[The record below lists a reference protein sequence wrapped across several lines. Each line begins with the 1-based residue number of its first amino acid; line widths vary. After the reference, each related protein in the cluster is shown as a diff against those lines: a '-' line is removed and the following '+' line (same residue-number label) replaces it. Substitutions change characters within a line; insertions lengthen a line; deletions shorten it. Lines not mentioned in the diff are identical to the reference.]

1 MKDMITEDKQS
12 LVIFRRGI
20 EIDRTL
26 PKHVRIDDDLKKKQ
40 EERRKKRLEASQNGQ
55 TLNVEEGDSDTPV
68 TSDWVERHES
78 LKRGER
84 FDALLGLDVKGI
96 NVLMGERLRSRIFEP
111 DAVGENARITN
122 LAVPVPNVDDEK
134 REIPAGTTVGFFKRF
149 LSYLS
154 RNSGSG
160 YYGEKMYSLDVL
172 EFFAEVKGIIKNSP
186 EAERYIDR
194 TAGYIEAIQ
203 NADLA
208 GQNALKERLLGGLI
222 MNKYES
228 VLHAIGK
235 YYVIGEEDV
244 VNFAKKTPKGLALD
258 YVKNYVRPI
267 PTEVINEIGKMNE
280 LEIFDNY
287 VILHYDPQR
296 KSFEETF
303 KEKERRRD
311 PILFGVIKGSKKLY
325 YITDWVDEYCD
336 LTLDKFVETLQRNKE
351 TFKMKEAIDIR

>member
-20 EIDRTL
+20 EIDRSL
-26 PKHVRIDDDLKKKQ
+26 PKHVNIDEALRQKEK
-40 EERRKKRLEASQNGQ
+40 EERARRRQEQSEEMASEEANP
-55 TLNVEEGDSDTPV
+55 LMDTPS
-68 TSDWVERHES
+68 TNDWIERRES

-111 DAVGENARITN
+111 DAVGANTRITN
-122 LAVPVPNVDDEK
+122 LAVPVQMNDDTK
-134 REIPAGTTVGFFKRF
+134 IPQNTTVGFFKRF
-149 LSYLS
+149 LSYLTRAS
-154 RNSGSG
+154 ADR
-160 YYGEKMYSLDVL
+160 EKLYSLDVL
-172 EFFAEVKGIIKNSP
+172 EFFAEVKGILKNTP
-186 EAERYIDR
+186 EAARYIDR

-228 VLHAIGK
+228 VLFAVGK
-235 YYVIGEEDV
+235 YYVITEDDV
-244 VNFAKKTPKGLALD
+244 VNFAKKTPRGLAID

-267 PTEVINEIGKMNE
+267 PSEVINEMTKMNE

-287 VILHYDPQR
+287 VVLHYDPER

-311 PILFGVIKGSKKLY
+311 PILFGVIKGSRKLY
-325 YITDWVDEYCD
+325 YIADWVDEYCD
-336 LTLDKFVETLQRNKE
+336 LTLDKFVETLQRQKE
-351 TFKMKEAIDIR
+351 TFKMKEQIEV

>member
-1 MKDMITEDKQS
+1 MITEDKQS

-20 EIDRTL
+20 EIDRSL
-26 PKHVRIDDDLKKKQ
+26 PKHVYIDEAMRQKGE
-40 EERRKKRLEASQNGQ
+40 EERARSRQEQSEETLE
-55 TLNVEEGDSDTPV
+55 EPV

-84 FDALLGLDVKGI
+84 FDALLGLDVRGI

-111 DAVGENARITN
+111 DAVGTNARITN
-122 LAVPVPNVDDEK
+122 LAVPVSINDDAK
-134 REIPAGTTVGFFKRF
+134 IPQNTTVGFFKRF
-149 LSYLS
+149 LSYLTRAS
-154 RNSGSG
+154 SDR
-160 YYGEKMYSLDVL
+160 EKLYSLDVL
-172 EFFAEVKGIIKNSP
+172 EFFAEVKGIVKNTP
-186 EAERYIDR
+186 EAAKYIDR

-228 VLHAIGK
+228 VLFAVGK
-235 YYVIGEEDV
+235 YYVITEDDV
-244 VNFAKKTPKGLALD
+244 VNFAKKTPRGLAID

-267 PTEVINEIGKMNE
+267 PTEVINEMTKMNE

-287 VILHYDPQR
+287 VVLHYDPER

-311 PILFGVIKGSKKLY
+311 PILFGVIKGSRKLY
-325 YITDWVDEYCD
+325 YIADWADEYCD
-336 LTLDKFVETLQRNKE
+336 LTLDKFVETLQRQKE
-351 TFKMKEAIDIR
+351 TFKMKEQIEV